1 MNGFTSR
8 FRSLFTVY
16 CSPST
21 LLSLKA
27 MPLKHLAWLLLAL
40 AGAVAWSVL
49 ALHRGETINAGW
61 VILAAVGT
69 YLLAYRFYSRFLS
82 TRVLGLNDRRATP
95 AERLANGRDF
105 VPTSRWVLFGHHFA
119 AIAGAGPLVGPVLA
133 AQFGYLPGTIWL
145 VFGVVLGGAVQDFI
159 ILFGSMRRDG
169 KSLGQMAK
177 EETGPVTGLLA
188 MVAVLAIMVIL
199 LAVLA
204 LVVVN
209 ALKDSP
215 WGVFTIL
222 CTLPI
227 AIIMGFWMKVWRPG
241 RTLEASAFGVA
252 LLLLALVGGRYV
264 AESPAVA
271 PYFTYSGLTI
281 AYGMIAY
288 GFVASV
294 LPVWMLLCPRDYLS
308 TFMKIGTILLLAIG
322 IILVLPPLKL
332 PAVTQFIDGTGPVF
346 AGKLFPFAFI
356 TIACGAISGFHALV
370 ASGTTPKMLTRESDA
385 RLIGYG
391 GMLMESFVAVMA
403 LCAAALLDPG
413 IYFAINAPL
422 ATLGGSVQSAAEVI
436 RGWGFSV
443 TPEQIDALAVSVG
456 EKSLLGRTGG
466 APSLAVGMAHI
477 FSSAFGQGLMALWY
491 HFAIMFEALFI
502 LTTVDTGTRVGR
514 FMLQELAGQIWRPLG
529 RTSWYPSTVL
539 ASALVVGGWGYF
551 LVQGVLDPLGGIN
564 SLWPLF
570 GISNQLLA
578 SVALCVGTTLIIKS
592 GKARYAWVTLLPLAW
607 LLAAT
612 LTAGWQKVFAEDPR
626 LGFMAHAAS
635 VAGQVATGAV
645 TASVGARLIFND
657 RLDAVLTMIFM
668 VITLLVLLSS
678 AREWVL
684 VLTRRKPAQ
693 AKESPF
699 VETAYAG

>member
-1 MNGFTSR
+1 MLR
-8 FRSLFTVY
+8 Q
-16 CSPST
+16 
-21 LLSLKA
+21 LL
-27 MPLKHLAWLLLAL
+27 WLLVAL
-40 AGAVAWSVL
+40 AGAAGWGVL
-49 ALHRGETINAGW
+49 ALHRGETISAAW
-61 VILAAVGT
+61 LVLAAVGT
-69 YLLAYRFYSRFLS
+69 YFIGFRFYSRFLAD
-82 TRVLGLNDRRATP
+82 RVLGVNDRRATP

-119 AIAGAGPLVGPVLA
+119 AIAGPGPLVGPVLA
-133 AQFGYLPGTIWL
+133 AQFGYLPGTIWI
-145 VFGVVLGGAVQDFI
+145 VVGVVLAGAVQDFV
-159 ILFGSMRRDG
+159 ILFASMRRDG

-177 EETGPVTGLLA
+177 EETGPVTGILT

-209 ALKDSP
+209 ALADSP

-222 CTLPI
+222 CTVPI
-227 AIIMGFWMKVWRPG
+227 AVLMGFWMKAWRPG
-241 RTLEASAFGVA
+241 RTLEATAVGVV

-264 AESPAVA
+264 AASPLLAPVFTWSALTLAYAV
-271 PYFTYSGLTI
+271 
-281 AYGMIAY
+281 IAY

-308 TFMKIGTILLLAIG
+308 TFMKIGTILLLALG
-322 IILVLPPLKL
+322 ILLVLPPLRL
-332 PAVTQFIDGTGPVF
+332 PALTPFIDGTGPVF

-370 ASGTTPKMLTRESDA
+370 ASGTTPKMLVRESDA

-422 ATLGGSVQSAAEVI
+422 ASLGGTPDTAAAVI

-443 TPEQIDALAVSVG
+443 TPAQITALAADVG
-456 EKSLLGRTGG
+456 EKTLLGRTGG

-477 FSSAFGQGLMALWY
+477 LSGAFGRGLMALWY

-502 LTTVDTGTRVGR
+502 LTTLDTGTRVGR
-514 FMLQELAGQIWRPLG
+514 FMVQELAGHVWAPLG
-529 RTSWYPSTVL
+529 RTSWYPSTILTSV
-539 ASALVVGGWGYF
+539 LVVGAWGWF
-551 LVQGVLDPLGGIN
+551 LVQGVVDPLGGIN

-578 SVALCVGTTLIIKS
+578 AIALCVGTTILIKA
-592 GKARYAWVTLLPLAW
+592 GKARYAWVTLAPLAW
-607 LLAAT
+607 VLVVT
-612 LTAGWQKVFAEDPR
+612 LTAGWQKVFAADPR
-626 LGFMAHAAS
+626 LGFLAHAALT
-635 VAGQVATGAV
+635 AGQVAAGSLDPAR
-645 TASVGARLIFND
+645 GARLVFND
-657 RLDAVLTMIFM
+657 RLDAALALGFMAVTVL
-668 VITLLVLLSS
+668 VVLAS
-678 AREWVL
+678 ARVWAL
-684 VLTRRKPAQ
+684 VLTRRRPA
-693 AKESPF
+693 ALKESPF
-699 VETAYAG
+699 VETAYVG

>member
-1 MNGFTSR
+1 MGN
-8 FRSLFTVY
+8 
-16 CSPST
+16 
-21 LLSLKA
+21 LLHPAYGL
-27 MPLKHLAWLLLAL
+27 PLTTYIVIGSIMLQKRIGWLILGL
-40 AGAVAWSVL
+40 AGAVAWGVL
-49 ALHRGETINAGW
+49 ALHRGETISAAW
-61 VILAAVGT
+61 LVLAAVGT
-69 YLLAYRFYSRFLS
+69 YLIGYRFYSRLLAD
-82 TRVLGLNDRRATP
+82 RVFGLNDRRATP
-95 AERLANGRDF
+95 AERLTNGRDF
-105 VPTSRWVLFGHHFA
+105 VPTQKWVLFGHHFA

-133 AQFGYLPGTIWL
+133 AQFGYLPGTIWI
-145 VFGVVLGGAVQDFI
+145 VFGVVFGGAVQDFV

-188 MVAVLAIMVIL
+188 MIAVLAIMVIL

-215 WGVFTIL
+215 WGVFAIVCTI
-222 CTLPI
+222 PI
-227 AIIMGFWMKVWRPG
+227 AVLMGFWMKIWRPG
-241 RTLEASAFGVA
+241 RTLEASAVGVV
-252 LLLLALVGGRYV
+252 LLLAALVGGRYV
-264 AESPAVA
+264 AQSPTLA
-271 PYFTYSGLTI
+271 PYFTYSGLTL
-281 AYGMIAY
+281 AYGVIAY
-288 GFVASV
+288 GFIASV

-308 TFMKIGTILLLAIG
+308 TFMKIGTILLLALG
-322 IILVLPPLKL
+322 ILLVLPPLKL
-332 PAVTQFIDGTGPVF
+332 PAVTRFVDGTGPIF

-370 ASGTTPKMLTRESDA
+370 ASGTTPKMLTREGDA

-391 GMLMESFVAVMA
+391 GMLMESFVAIMA

-413 IYFAINAPL
+413 IYFAINTPL
-422 ATLGGSVQSAAEVI
+422 ATLGGSIQSAAEVI

-443 TPEQIDALAVSVG
+443 TPDQIQGLAASVG
-456 EKSLLGRTGG
+456 EKTLLGRTGG

-477 FSSAFGQGLMALWY
+477 FSNAFGAGLTGLWY

-514 FMLQELAGQIWRPLG
+514 FMLQELAGQVWRPMG

-539 ASALVVGGWGYF
+539 ASAAVVAGWGYF

-578 SVALCVGTTLIIKS
+578 SVALCVGTTLIIKA

-607 LLAAT
+607 VLAAT
-612 LTAGWQKVFAEDPR
+612 FTAGWQKVFAEDPR
-626 LGFMAHAAS
+626 LGFLAHATS
-635 VAGQVATGAV
+635 VAEQVTSGGME
-645 TASVGARLIFND
+645 SGRGARLIFND
-657 RLDAVLTMIFM
+657 RLDAVVTLSFM
-668 VITLLVLLSS
+668 LVTSLVVLAS
-678 AREWVL
+678 AREWVM
-684 VLTRRKPAQ
+684 VLTRRKPARAQ
-693 AKESPF
+693 ESPF
-699 VETAYAG
+699 VETAYAR

>member
-1 MNGFTSR
+1 M
-8 FRSLFTVY
+8 
-16 CSPST
+16 
-21 LLSLKA
+21 LLKYGG
-27 MPLKHLAWLLLAL
+27 WLLLAL
-40 AGAVAWSVL
+40 AGAVAWGVL
-49 ALHRGETINAGW
+49 ALHRGETINAAW
-61 VILAAVGT
+61 VVLAAVGT
-69 YLLAYRFYSRFLS
+69 YLIAYRFYSRFLAV
-82 TRVLGLNDRRATP
+82 RVLGLNDRRATP
-95 AERLANGRDF
+95 AERLNNGRDF

-222 CTLPI
+222 CTMPI
-227 AIIMGFWMKVWRPG
+227 AILMGFWMKVWRPG
-241 RTLEASAFGVA
+241 RTLEASAVGIA
-252 LLLLALVGGRYV
+252 LLLLALVGGRHV
-264 AESPAVA
+264 AESATLA

-288 GFVASV
+288 GFIASV

-308 TFMKIGTILLLAIG
+308 TFMKIGTILLLALG
-322 IILVLPPLKL
+322 ILLVLPPLKL
-332 PAVTQFIDGTGPVF
+332 PAVTPFIDGTGPVF

-370 ASGTTPKMLTRESDA
+370 ASGTTPKMLIRESDA

-422 ATLGGSVQSAAEVI
+422 TTLGGNVHTAAEVI
-436 RGWGFSV
+436 RGWGFTV
-443 TPEQIDALAVSVG
+443 TPQEIDALAASVG

-539 ASALVVGGWGYF
+539 ASALVVAGWGYF

-592 GKARYAWVTLLPLAW
+592 GKTRYVWVTLLPLSW

-612 LTAGWQKVFAEDPR
+612 LTAGWQKVFADDPR
-626 LGFMAHAAS
+626 LGFLAHAA
-635 VAGQVATGAV
+635 QTGARV
-645 TASVGARLIFND
+645 ASGAMDGSLGARLIFND
-657 RLDAVLTMIFM
+657 RLDAVVTVSFM
-668 VITLLVLLSS
+668 VVTILVLLAS

-684 VLTRRKPAQ
+684 ILTRRKPARAQ
-693 AKESPF
+693 ESPF

>member
-1 MNGFTSR
+1 MLSKRLGW
-8 FRSLFTVY
+8 LTV
-16 CSPST
+16 
-21 LLSLKA
+21 
-27 MPLKHLAWLLLAL
+27 AL
-40 AGAVAWSVL
+40 VGAVAWGVL
-49 ALHRGETINAGW
+49 ALHRGETISAAW
-61 VILAAVGT
+61 VVLAAVGT
-69 YLLAYRFYSRFLS
+69 YLVAYRFYSGFLANQ
-82 TRVLGLNDRRATP
+82 VLGVNDRRATP
-95 AERLANGRDF
+95 AERLTNGRDF

-177 EETGPVTGLLA
+177 EETGAVTGLLA

-222 CTLPI
+222 CTIPI
-227 AIIMGFWMKVWRPG
+227 AVLMGFWMKVWRPG
-241 RTLEASAFGVA
+241 RTLEASVVGVA
-252 LLLLALVGGRYV
+252 LLLIALAGGRYV
-264 AESPAVA
+264 GESAVLA

-288 GFVASV
+288 GFIASV

-322 IILVLPPLKL
+322 IVLVLPPLKL
-332 PAVTQFIDGTGPVF
+332 PAVTHFVDGTGPVF

-370 ASGTTPKMLTRESDA
+370 ASGTTPKMLVRESDA

-413 IYFAINAPL
+413 VYFAINAPL
-422 ATLGGSVQSAAEVI
+422 TTLGGSVNSAVDVI
-436 RGWGFSV
+436 RGWGF
-443 TPEQIDALAVSVG
+443 TIAPGQMETLAASVG
-456 EKSLLGRTGG
+456 EKTLLGRTGG

-514 FMLQELAGQIWRPLG
+514 FMLQELAGQVWRPLG
-529 RTSWYPSTVL
+529 RTSWYPSTVF
-539 ASALVVGGWGYF
+539 ASAVVVAAWGYF

-578 SVALCVGTTLIIKS
+578 AVALCVGTTLIIKS
-592 GKARYAWVTLLPLAW
+592 GKVRHVWVTLLPLTW
-607 LLAAT
+607 LLTAT
-612 LTAGWQKVFAEDPR
+612 LTAGWQKVFAADPR
-626 LGFMAHAAS
+626 LGFLSHAAM
-635 VAGQVATGAV
+635 VADQVAAGTT
-645 TASVGARLIFND
+645 TATLGARLIFND
-657 RLDAVLTMIFM
+657 RLDAVLTVTFMI
-668 VITLLVLLSS
+668 ITVLVLLSS
-678 AREWVL
+678 AREWMLIV
-684 VLTRRKPAQ
+684 TRRKPAVGR
-693 AKESPF
+693 ESPF
-699 VETAYAG
+699 VETAYAR